1 MSGLTAADKIF
12 LENVFDMGG
21 GYVLNFTNPGFDQFF
36 NNYNVDIHGVKY
48 EIYGTS
54 KANKMRAF
62 WDRESDALVG
72 KTLSDMLDV
81 YEAIC
86 SSGGR
91 EIDSASL
98 GKSRA
103 VVARISGITPEPQTI
118 TNTGFLDLDF
128 ELPDIHKLPVE
139 FAVAQIIE
147 DRLKEAQA
155 CRSVGAHLSV
165 IFQCGSVLEAVLL
178 GAAQNAPERFNRSSA
193 SPKRNGK
200 VKHFHEWSLSELI
213 NVANDLGILKE
224 DVQKFSH
231 GLRDFRNYI
240 HPYEQLASRFAPDEY
255 TAKVCWQVLK
265 AALASVAGERD

>member
-1 MSGLTAADKIF
+1 MSSLTAADKIF
-12 LENVFDMGG
+12 LENIFDMGG
-21 GYVLNFTNPGFDQFF
+21 GYVLNFTNPSFGQFF
-36 NNYNVDIHGVKY
+36 DDYNVDIHGVKY

-72 KTLSDMLDV
+72 QVISDMLDV

-86 SSGGR
+86 NSGGR
-91 EIDSASL
+91 DIDLASL
-98 GKSRA
+98 QRSRSI
-103 VVARISGITPEPQTI
+103 VNRISGITPDPQTS

-128 ELPDIHKLPVE
+128 ELPGIHKLPVE
-139 FAVAQIIE
+139 SAVAQIIE
-147 DRLKEAQA
+147 DRLKEAQD

-165 IFQCGSVLEAVLL
+165 IFLCGSVLEAVLL
-178 GAAQNAPERFNRSSA
+178 GAAHNAPEKFNRSGA

-200 VKHFHEWSLSELI
+200 VKHFHDWTLSELI
-213 NVANDLGILKE
+213 NVANDLGILKD